1 MSTHPVRTLSVFK
14 AASYLASLAAGYLAG
29 SHFSQS
35 SSPPAATT
43 PAGATA
49 KSAAPSASE
58 TNSVANG
65 GDTEHTGIRPARL
78 EPEFPAPKTFHEIDA
93 ALQSTG
99 KSPAEKRLFL
109 METIGRLKP
118 EELSALLAAEAANP
132 DFFRRMRFDFQFT
145 ARRLAELAPEKA
157 AALWSETPS
166 LRFQSEAL
174 LGAWVRKDPQAFSAW
189 ALSLPK
195 DTQRAAA
202 STLGEIAAA
211 EPEQFAA
218 LAPQI
223 ANTPGAATAARR
235 AMETMTSGVGARDP
249 AAAVAYAKSLP
260 EGTMRNAALAQLARL
275 PGVDL
280 SQQPEIVGAIQA
292 LPREDAARL
301 GRDLEEQSRRDSL
314 SPQATKDML
323 SALPPGPALESALAS
338 NFRRDADRDATQ
350 AAARLELMKG
360 QSSYPA
366 AVRGF
371 VEATAAKDPAAAAD
385 WALSIDATAGESA
398 RAQRTA
404 ALERVAREFAERS
417 PEEARKW
424 IDSAPLTEREY
435 FILSGKDRAK

>member
-1 MSTHPVRTLSVFK
+1 MSSHPGGAFSVLK
-14 AASYLASLAAGYLAG
+14 TASYFVALAAGYWVG
-29 SHFSQS
+29 SIS
-35 SSPPAATT
+35 S
-43 PAGATA
+43 
-49 KSAAPSASE
+49 KSS
-58 TNSVANG
+58 
-65 GDTEHTGIRPARL
+65 RPAPAEVAAETVTAPPVAEKTGVL
-78 EPEFPAPKTFHEIDA
+78 HAGEATQTKILPAESQPAYPAPKTFHEIDE

-109 METIGRLKP
+109 METIGRMKP
-118 EELSALLAAEAANP
+118 DELSALLAAEATNP

-174 LGAWVRKDPQAFSAW
+174 LGAWVRKDPQAFSTW
-189 ALSLPK
+189 ALSLSK
-195 DTQRAAA
+195 DTQHAAA

-218 LAPQI
+218 LASQI
-223 ANTPGAATAARR
+223 ADTPGAATAARR
-235 AMETMTSGVGARDP
+235 AMEAMTSGAGARDP

-260 EGTMRNAALAQLARL
+260 EGVMRNAALAQLARM

-280 SQQPEIVGAIQA
+280 SKQPEIVSAIQA
-292 LPREDAARL
+292 LPREEAARL
-301 GRDLEEQSRRDSL
+301 GRELEEQARGGSQ
-314 SPQATKDML
+314 SPQATKDIL
-323 SALPPGPALESALAS
+323 TALPRGPALDAALAS
-338 NFRRDADRDATQ
+338 NFRRNADRDAAQ
-350 AAARLELMKG
+350 AAVSLEELKG
-360 QSSYPA
+360 QATYPA

-385 WALSIDATAGESA
+385 WALSIDASAGGEAA
-398 RAQRTA
+398 RAQRIA

-424 IDSAPLTEREY
+424 IDTAPLTDREY
-435 FILSGKDRAK
+435 LILSGKPRAK